1 MITIENNS
9 LIVKAKEEGGE
20 LCSII
25 SKQTQ
30 LEYLWQAGAA
40 WPKHAPVLFPVVG
53 QLKNDTYI
61 YNGSSYKLER
71 HGFARTKKFEL
82 IKEEKD
88 KMEFMLCAD
97 NETLQKFPFRFELYI
112 SYILNDKQLDIQYKV
127 KNADNK
133 QLLFSIGAHPAF
145 RLPLHKHETYEDYH
159 LEFNRLEN
167 ASRYVLDNGMIGTH
181 TKPVVENDTL
191 LPLSKQLFY
200 EDALVFKNLES
211 TQISVCSKKYT
222 NGLHFRFEGFPFF
235 GIWAAKDADFICLEP
250 WHGIA
255 DSTSHDSEL
264 EHKEGIIK
272 LEPEKEFT
280 CTYSI
285 EPF

>member
-1 MITIENNS
+1 MITIENNF
-9 LIVKAKEEGGE
+9 LIVRAKEEGAE

-30 LEYLWQAGAA
+30 LEYMWQAGAA
-40 WPKHAPVLFPVVG
+40 WSKHAPVLFPVVG
-53 QLKNDTYI
+53 QLKNDTYT
-61 YNGSSYKLER
+61 YNGNAYKLER
-71 HGFARTKKFEL
+71 HGFARTKKFTL

-88 KMEFMLCAD
+88 KMAFMLGAD

-112 SYILNDKQLDIQYKV
+112 SYTLTDKQLDIHYTV
-127 KNADNK
+127 KNTDDK
-133 QLLFSIGAHPAF
+133 QLFFSIGAHPAF

-167 ASRYVLDNGMIGTH
+167 APRYVLDNGMISTH
-181 TKPVVENDTL
+181 TKPVIENDTL

-211 TQISVCSKKYT
+211 TQISLCSKKYT
-222 NGLHFRFEGFPFF
+222 NGLHFRFKGFPFF

-255 DSTSHDSEL
+255 DSTSHKGEL
-264 EHKEGIIK
+264 ENKEGIIK
-272 LEPEKEFT
+272 LEPAKEFT